1 MSKYAAQ
8 RLSGT
13 LITLA
18 VSSFVIFSSLF
29 LAPGDTASYLLRGRA
44 VSPEALAAIR
54 EQYGLDQ
61 PFLVQ
66 YATWLGGLLTGDLGQ
81 STQFRQEVS
90 ALLAARAPTTLLL
103 IVYASLIV
111 VAAGLALG
119 TVAAV
124 RGGTVDRVVLV
135 VTSIATATPSF
146 VAAIFLVGFLSV
158 RLGWFPTFGNGEG
171 FTDRLYHLT
180 LPAVALAVTL
190 VGLLARVT
198 RASMLDGMR
207 MEHVEVARSR
217 GIPAA
222 TVTRRHVLRNALG
235 PILTVTGAM
244 VSALLVSTVV
254 VETAFGLSGVGS
266 LLVQAVTAR
275 DLPVVQSI
283 ALLGV
288 AIFVLSNFV
297 LDLLLP
303 LVDPRVKLGREA
315 AA

>member
-1 MSKYAAQ
+1 MTKYLVE
-8 RLSGT
+8 RVSGT

-29 LAPGDTASYLLRGRA
+29 LAPGDAASYLLRGRA
-44 VSPEALAAIR
+44 VSPEALQAIR
-54 EQYGLDQ
+54 NQYGLDE

-66 YATWLGGLLTGDLGQ
+66 YFSWVGGLLTGDLGQ
-81 STQFRQEVS
+81 STQFRQDVS
-90 ALLAARAPTTLLL
+90 GLLVARAPTTLLL
-103 IVYASLIV
+103 IAYASVIV
-111 VAAGLALG
+111 VIGGLALG
-119 TVAAV
+119 TLAAS
-124 RGGTVDRVVLV
+124 RGGALDKAVLV
-135 VTSIATATPSF
+135 ITSIATATPSF

-171 FTDRLYHLT
+171 LADRMYHLT
-180 LPAVALAVTL
+180 LPAFALGVTL

-198 RASMLDGMR
+198 RAAMVDTMR

-217 GIPAA
+217 GIPGS

-244 VSALLVSTVV
+244 ISALLVSTVI

-288 AIFVLSNFV
+288 AIFVLSNLL
-297 LDLLLP
+297 LDLVYP
-303 LVDPRVKLGREA
+303 LIDPRVKLGKEA
-315 AA
+315 LA

>member
-171 FTDRLYHLT
+171 FTGRLYHLT

-198 RASMLDGMR
+198 RAAMLDGMR